1 MTYRKKGCDKEVV
14 VPRSRIALTVG
25 TYQLHDDV
33 SINFQLNRWI
43 AWTGGDAL
51 PDIRRIA
58 LQLTDY
64 ATNRRLFLQLAETAL
79 ADGDLRRAAFHVRAA
94 EFFVR
99 GDDPDKQ
106 PLRARFVELLL
117 RSRSMEDRNR
127 DRIPFGDGW
136 LPAYRFDAGERTKG
150 AVVVFGGF
158 DSYIEELFPIMDGL
172 CGAGWDVVGFEGPG
186 QGGALEEAGLPFVVE
201 WERPVAAVLDHY
213 GLDDVS
219 LLGISMGGGLAVR
232 AAAFEP
238 RVRRVVC
245 DDVLFDFLD
254 VSLKQMPA
262 VARAALAGL
271 LRAGAD
277 AAIDALVHR
286 AMRRR
291 PVIEWGLHQG
301 MHVFGVDSP
310 AAFLRTA
317 ARFRTAAYSLRVT
330 ADVLLLAGAEDH
342 YVPLRQFHRQMAALT
357 GARSVSGHVLTR
369 ADHAQA
375 HCHVGNVGL
384 SIRLITSWLDQLARI
399 DIERV
404 RRPRDIAS
412 PAVPVEVQRPSPTN
426 PPMPSEGH

>member
-1 MTYRKKGCDKEVV
+1 MPTSPTTRTVL
-14 VPRSRIALTVG
+14 PVG
-25 TYQLHDDV
+25 THRLHDDV

-58 LQLTDY
+58 PQLTDY
-64 ATNRRLFLQLAETAL
+64 ATNRRLFLQLAEVAL
-79 ADGDLRRAAFHVRAA
+79 ADGDLRRAAFHIRAA

-117 RSRSMEDRNR
+117 RSRGMDDRDR

-136 LPAYRFDAGERTKG
+136 LPAYRFDAAEGAKG
-150 AVVVFGGF
+150 TVVAFGGF

-172 CGAGWDVVGFEGPG
+172 RAAGWDVVGFEGPG

-238 RVRRVVC
+238 RVRRIVC

-254 VSLKQMPA
+254 ASLQQIPA
-262 VARAALAGL
+262 VLRGALAGL

-277 AAIDALVHR
+277 AAVDALVHR
-286 AMRRR
+286 AMRHS
-291 PVIEWGLHQG
+291 PVLEWGLHQG

-317 ARFRTAAYSLRVT
+317 ARFRTAAYSPRVS
-330 ADVLLLAGAEDH
+330 ADALLLAGAEDH
-342 YVPLRQFHRQMAALT
+342 YIPLRQFHRQMAALT

-369 ADHAQA
+369 ADHAQD
-375 HCHVGNVGL
+375 HCHVGNVNL
-384 SIRLITSWLDQLARI
+384 SIDLIASWLDQLAGI

-404 RRPRDIAS
+404 RRLRDTAS
-412 PAVPVEVQRPSPTN
+412 PAVP
-426 PPMPSEGH
+426 